1 MKNEIIN
8 KECYLND
15 LKPNISIKENENKNN
30 DISTT
35 KEDDSFIAD
44 EPIQY
49 CSSPRRGLVSI
60 NISNNINDNFTQIPT
75 EKNRITNTVTMRIA
89 IIKKE
94 INLKDSDMVIKRRS
108 TYCKLEESE
117 NESNKNRD
125 SRCKSN
131 FKEKKHELH
140 LLKSEKMKNFS
151 NFPITEVNRIK
162 LSSMNVQVNKMPISK
177 KTSKNKKKKKYR
189 KSQEKYEDNKNKE
202 KGEEKRRLSLGEENE
217 HKKKKKKKKK
227 NKTIKEIKLK

>member
-8 KECYLND
+8 KEYYLNE
-15 LKPNISIKENENKNN
+15 LKPNKSIKENENKNN

-35 KEDDSFIAD
+35 KEDESFIAD

-177 KTSKNKKKKKYR
+177 KTSKNKKK
-189 KSQEKYEDNKNKE
+189 EK
-202 KGEEKRRLSLGEENE
+202 
-217 HKKKKKKKKK
+217 
-227 NKTIKEIKLK
+227 I